1 MLECTKILQIPYEGM
16 GYFSLFLWIPLYC
29 VWYTKCIQK
38 KKKKKI
44 TCQWIKA
51 HVWNQNMTIL
61 DNEFSHLDR
70 DTFVD

>member
-1 MLECTKILQIPYEGM
+1 MLDCTKILQIPYEGM
-16 GYFSLFLWIPLYC
+16 GYVLFVSVDTIVLCLIYEM
-29 VWYTKCIQK
+29 YTK
-38 KKKKKI
+38 KKKKKNKI
-44 TCQWIKA
+44 QWIKA

>member
-1 MLECTKILQIPYEGM
+1 MLDCTKILQIPYEGI
-16 GYFSLFLWIPLYC
+16 GYVLFVSVDTIVLCLIYKM
-29 VWYTKCIQK
+29 YTK
-38 KKKKKI
+38 KKKKKMK
-44 TCQWIKA
+44 CQWIKA